1 MEIIKAQFKEIADA
15 IRLKNHT
22 TAAIPA
28 TELANEIKRVDLGMT
43 AKSEIK
49 ADGTQIL
56 HIVKR
61 DTQNTTGVL
70 PSSGNF
76 KKLHCFFIEGRIFKN
91 AHKKAL
97 PGTYI
102 LVFTLSHLLLSL
114 FSVCCQQCR
123 C

>member
-76 KKLHCFFIEGRIFKN
+76 KKLHCYLAKN
-91 AHKKAL
+91 ERGFYTLHMED
-97 PGTYI
+97 YI
-102 LVFTLSHLLLSL
+102 DQPTDNYMVGYVPNGDQFQLYLVEI
-114 FSVCCQQCR
+114 
-123 C
+123 